1 MLVPCRAG
9 CSEPAD
15 RAAGRFPVEAA
26 MPQVVRSRIAVLQ
39 GTHPV
44 SPLPQR
50 LRSLADREAVE
61 VLHRAARVLVASLPV
76 LTDRLVDALYEQEPG
91 YRAAIDS
98 DRAEVWQEVHHSLR
112 HNVGSLIQPRE
123 YREAAHRTSRRIGEI
138 RAEQGVPLDA
148 VLHAFRMGGAMV
160 WQDLVDE
167 TARRDPDDVRLLVHV
182 AADVWN
188 FVDEHCRIVGDA
200 YRQAERRL
208 SWRRENQQRL
218 MIAALLDG
226 TARIADLCEAAAM
239 LGLPEQ
245 GRYAVLAVASA
256 PRGPQQQGPAR
267 PSLNL
272 PTAALS
278 PGEAPDT
285 APDTA
290 PGQAPDGRAGSDG
303 RSGPDGHLRTAQGP
317 GRDGRPH
324 AIPSPAATGR
334 PHASPSPAAT
344 GRPQEVPTPAPD
356 GRPHPAPTPAPLWH
370 TGPDAEFAI
379 LRLTGEAG
387 DPGEL
392 RAIAAA
398 LGAPAGTRAGIG
410 SPVDGLAAL
419 GDARRLAETALRA
432 CPASGGTVLLDEHL
446 PDALVVSSP
455 ALGSALADRVLGPLD
470 RLDPSDRDVIVET
483 LTAWLDADGSAQR
496 AGARLYCHR
505 NTVLN
510 RLRRFEQL
518 TGRCL
523 TRPRDAVEVSL
534 ALAARRLLGS

>member
-1 MLVPCRAG
+1 
-9 CSEPAD
+9 
-15 RAAGRFPVEAA
+15 

-39 GTHPV
+39 GAHPAA
-44 SPLPQR
+44 PLPR
-50 LRSLADREAVE
+50 SFRSLADRAAVE

-76 LTDRLVDALYEQEPG
+76 LTDRLVEALYEQEPG

-98 DRAEVWQEVHHSLR
+98 DRAEVWREVHHSLR

-123 YREAAHRTSRRIGEI
+123 FRDAAHRTSRWIGEI

-188 FVDEHCRIVGDA
+188 FVDEHCGIVADA

-218 MIAALLDG
+218 MVAALLDG
-226 TARIADLCEAAAM
+226 TARIADVCEAAAM

-245 GRYAVLAVASA
+245 GRYAVLAVAST
-256 PRGPQQQGPAR
+256 PGGPQQQALAR
-267 PSLNL
+267 PPLNL
-272 PTAALS
+272 PAALS
-278 PGEAPDT
+278 PGEGPS
-285 APDTA
+285 TA
-290 PGQAPDGRAGSDG
+290 PGA
-303 RSGPDGHLRTAQGP
+303 
-317 GRDGRPH
+317 
-324 AIPSPAATGR
+324 
-334 PHASPSPAAT
+334 
-344 GRPQEVPTPAPD
+344 
-356 GRPHPAPTPAPLWH
+356 APLWH
-370 TGPDAEFAI
+370 TGPDAAFAI
-379 LRLTGEAG
+379 LRLTGGPG

-392 RAIAAA
+392 HAIADA
-398 LGAPAGTRAGIG
+398 LDAPAGTRAGIG
-410 SPVDGLAAL
+410 SAVDGLAAL

-432 CPASGGTVLLDEHL
+432 CPAAGGTVLLDEHL
-446 PDALVVSSP
+446 PDALVCSSP

-470 RLDPSDRDVIVET
+470 RLDPSDRDVILET

-496 AGARLYCHR
+496 AGVRLYCHR

-523 TRPRDAVEVSL
+523 TRPRDAVEVYL
-534 ALAARRLLGS
+534 ALAARRLLVG

>member
-1 MLVPCRAG
+1 
-9 CSEPAD
+9 
-15 RAAGRFPVEAA
+15 
-26 MPQVVRSRIAVLQ
+26 MPQVVRSRIGAPH
-39 GTHPV
+39 GPSPAT
-44 SPLPQR
+44 PLPHR
-50 LRSLADREAVE
+50 FRSLADREAVE
-61 VLHRAARVLVASLPV
+61 VLHRAARVLVASLPA
-76 LTDRLVDALYEQEPG
+76 LTDRLVEALYAQEPG

-98 DRAEVWQEVHHSLR
+98 GRAEVWQEVHHSLR

-123 YREAAHRTSRRIGEI
+123 FRESAHRTSRWIGEI

-188 FVDEHCRIVGDA
+188 FVDEHCGIVADA

-208 SWRRENQQRL
+208 SWRRENRQRL
-218 MIAALLDG
+218 MVAALLDG
-226 TARIADLCEAAAM
+226 TARIADLAEAAAM

-245 GRYAVLAVASA
+245 GRYAVLAVAAA
-256 PRGPQQQGPAR
+256 PRGPGPAAR
-267 PSLNL
+267 PPLTL
-272 PTAALS
+272 P
-278 PGEAPDT
+278 G
-285 APDTA
+285 
-290 PGQAPDGRAGSDG
+290 
-303 RSGPDGHLRTAQGP
+303 
-317 GRDGRPH
+317 
-324 AIPSPAATGR
+324 
-334 PHASPSPAAT
+334 
-344 GRPQEVPTPAPD
+344 
-356 GRPHPAPTPAPLWH
+356 
-370 TGPDAEFAI
+370 GPDAPALWHPGPEAELAI
-379 LRLTGEAG
+379 LPLAG
-387 DPGEL
+387 LPGEL
-392 RAIAAA
+392 GALAAA
-398 LGAPAGTRAGIG
+398 LDVPAGVRAGIG
-410 SPVDGLAAL
+410 SAVEGLAAL

-455 ALGSALADRVLGPLD
+455 ALAEALADRVLGPLG
-470 RLDPSDRDVIVET
+470 RLDPADRDVIVET

-496 AGARLYCHR
+496 AGAKLYCHR

-534 ALAARRLLGS
+534 ALAARRLLGA

>member
-1 MLVPCRAG
+1 
-9 CSEPAD
+9 
-15 RAAGRFPVEAA
+15 
-26 MPQVVRSRIAVLQ
+26 MPQVVRPRIAVLH
-39 GTHPV
+39 GTHPAA
-44 SPLPQR
+44 PLPQR
-50 LRSLADREAVE
+50 FRSLADREAVE

-123 YREAAHRTSRRIGEI
+123 FREAAHRTSRWIGEI
-138 RAEQGVPLDA
+138 RAGQGVPLDA

-188 FVDEHCRIVGDA
+188 FVDEHCGIVADA

-226 TARIADLCEAAAM
+226 TARIADLREAAAM

-245 GRYAVLAVASA
+245 GRYAVLAVAAA
-256 PRGPQQQGPAR
+256 PRGPQQPGPSRPTVTLPAPPPGETPYGRAR
-267 PSLNL
+267 PD
-272 PTAALS
+272 TAPHRPA
-278 PGEAPDT
+278 APDT
-285 APDTA
+285 ASHRPAAPGTASRRPTA
-290 PGQAPDGRAGSDG
+290 PD
-303 RSGPDGHLRTAQGP
+303 
-317 GRDGRPH
+317 
-324 AIPSPAATGR
+324 
-334 PHASPSPAAT
+334 
-344 GRPQEVPTPAPD
+344 PAPH
-356 GRPHPAPTPAPLWH
+356 RPAGPATAPLWH

-392 RAIAAA
+392 RAVAAA
-398 LGAPAGTRAGIG
+398 LDAPAGTRAGIG
-410 SPVDGLAAL
+410 SAVEGLAAL
-419 GDARRLAETALRA
+419 GDARRLAETALRT

-470 RLDPSDRDVIVET
+470 RLDPADRDVIVET

-534 ALAARRLLGS
+534 ALAARRLLGT

>member
-1 MLVPCRAG
+1 
-9 CSEPAD
+9 
-15 RAAGRFPVEAA
+15 
-26 MPQVVRSRIAVLQ
+26 MPQVVRPRFAVLH
-39 GTHPV
+39 GTHPAT
-44 SPLPQR
+44 PLPQR
-50 LRSLADREAVE
+50 FRSLADRAAVE
-61 VLHRAARVLVASLPV
+61 VLHRAARVLVASLPI
-76 LTDRLVDALYEQEPG
+76 LTDRLVEALYEQEPG
-91 YRAAIDS
+91 YRAAIDA

-123 YREAAHRTSRRIGEI
+123 FRDAAHRTSRWIGEI

-188 FVDEHCRIVGDA
+188 FVDEHCGIVADA

-218 MIAALLDG
+218 MVAALLDG
-226 TARIADLCEAAAM
+226 TARIADVGEAAAM

-256 PRGPQQQGPAR
+256 PGGPQRQDPAR
-267 PSLNL
+267 PPLHL
-272 PTAALS
+272 PAALP
-278 PGEAPDT
+278 PGEGLSA
-285 APDTA
+285 A
-290 PGQAPDGRAGSDG
+290 PGA
-303 RSGPDGHLRTAQGP
+303 
-317 GRDGRPH
+317 
-324 AIPSPAATGR
+324 
-334 PHASPSPAAT
+334 
-344 GRPQEVPTPAPD
+344 
-356 GRPHPAPTPAPLWH
+356 APLWH
-370 TGPDAEFAI
+370 TGPDAAFAI
-379 LRLTGEAG
+379 LRLTGG
-387 DPGEL
+387 PGDPVDPGEL
-392 RAIAAA
+392 HAIADA
-398 LGAPAGTRAGIG
+398 LDAPAGTRAGIG
-410 SPVDGLAAL
+410 SAVDGLAAL

-432 CPASGGTVLLDEHL
+432 CPASGGTVVLDEHL

-470 RLDPSDRDVIVET
+470 RLDPSDRDVILET

-523 TRPRDAVEVSL
+523 TRPRDAVEISL
-534 ALAARRLLGS
+534 ALAARRLLGP

>member
-1 MLVPCRAG
+1 
-9 CSEPAD
+9 
-15 RAAGRFPVEAA
+15 
-26 MPQVVRSRIAVLQ
+26 MPQVVRSRIAVLH
-39 GTHPV
+39 GAHPAA
-44 SPLPQR
+44 PLPR
-50 LRSLADREAVE
+50 SFRSLADRAAVE

-76 LTDRLVDALYEQEPG
+76 LTDRLVEALYEQEPG

-123 YREAAHRTSRRIGEI
+123 FRDAAHRTSRWIGEI

-188 FVDEHCRIVGDA
+188 FVDEHCGIVADA

-218 MIAALLDG
+218 MVAALLDG
-226 TARIADLCEAAAM
+226 TARIADVCEAAAM

-245 GRYAVLAVASA
+245 GRYAVLAVASN
-256 PRGPQQQGPAR
+256 PGGPQQKGPAR
-267 PSLNL
+267 PPLNL
-272 PTAALS
+272 PAALS
-278 PGEAPDT
+278 GA
-285 APDTA
+285 
-290 PGQAPDGRAGSDG
+290 APDG
-303 RSGPDGHLRTAQGP
+303 GPDTSQDGQTRPDGP
-317 GRDGRPH
+317 SHAAPGGQTRLGGPSHAAPDGQTRLDRPPHTSPGGQTPPDGPPHAAPSPEPGGRPH
-324 AIPSPAATGR
+324 SAPST
-334 PHASPSPAAT
+334 
-344 GRPQEVPTPAPD
+344 
-356 GRPHPAPTPAPLWH
+356 APLWH
-370 TGPDAEFAI
+370 TGPDVAFAI
-379 LRLTGEAG
+379 LRLTGGPGDPG

-392 RAIAAA
+392 HAIAAA
-398 LGAPAGTRAGIG
+398 LDAPAGTRAGVG
-410 SPVDGLAAL
+410 SAVDGLAAL

-432 CPASGGTVLLDEHL
+432 CPASGGTVVLDDHL

-470 RLDPSDRDVIVET
+470 RLDPSDRDVILET

-534 ALAARRLLGS
+534 ALAARRLLVG

>member
-1 MLVPCRAG
+1 
-9 CSEPAD
+9 
-15 RAAGRFPVEAA
+15 
-26 MPQVVRSRIAVLQ
+26 MPQVVRPRTGALHGPS
-39 GTHPV
+39 PV
-44 SPLPQR
+44 PPLPHR
-50 LRSLADREAVE
+50 FRSLADREAVE
-61 VLHRAARVLVASLPV
+61 VLHRAARVLVASLPA
-76 LTDRLVDALYEQEPG
+76 LTDRLVEALYAQEPA
-91 YRAAIDS
+91 YRAAIES

-123 YREAAHRTSRRIGEI
+123 FREPAHRTSRWIGEI

-188 FVDEHCRIVGDA
+188 FVDEHCGIVADA
-200 YRQAERRL
+200 YRQAERGL
-208 SWRRENQQRL
+208 SWRRENRQRL
-218 MIAALLDG
+218 MVAALLDG
-226 TARIADLCEAAAM
+226 TARIADLAEAAEM

-245 GRYAVLAVASA
+245 GRYAVLAVAGGVV
-256 PRGPQQQGPAR
+256 RGAGATAR
-267 PSLNL
+267 PPL
-272 PTAALS
+272 AL
-278 PGEAPDT
+278 
-285 APDTA
+285 
-290 PGQAPDGRAGSDG
+290 
-303 RSGPDGHLRTAQGP
+303 
-317 GRDGRPH
+317 
-324 AIPSPAATGR
+324 PAA
-334 PHASPSPAAT
+334 
-344 GRPQEVPTPAPD
+344 VPEA
-356 GRPHPAPTPAPLWH
+356 GVLWH
-370 TGPDAEFAI
+370 PGPEAEFAI
-379 LRLTGEAG
+379 LPLTGS
-387 DPGEL
+387 PGEL
-392 RAIAAA
+392 SELAAA
-398 LGAPAGTRAGIG
+398 LDVPAGTRAGIG
-410 SPVDGLAAL
+410 SAVEGLAAL

-455 ALGSALADRVLGPLD
+455 ALAGALADRVLGPLD
-470 RLDPSDRDVIVET
+470 RLDPADRDVIVET

-534 ALAARRLLGS
+534 ALAGRRLLGG

>member
-1 MLVPCRAG
+1 M
-9 CSEPAD
+9 
-15 RAAGRFPVEAA
+15 EAA
-26 MPQVVRSRIAVLQ
+26 MPQVVRSRIGALR
-39 GTHPV
+39 GPSPV
-44 SPLPQR
+44 PPLPHR
-50 LRSLADREAVE
+50 FRSLADRESVD
-61 VLHRAARVLVASLPV
+61 VLHRAARVLVASLPA
-76 LTDRLVDALYEQEPG
+76 LTDRLVEALYAQEPA

-123 YREAAHRTSRRIGEI
+123 FRESAHRTSRWIGEI

-167 TARRDPDDVRLLVHV
+167 TARRDPDDIRLLVHV

-188 FVDEHCRIVGDA
+188 FVDEHCGVVADA
-200 YRQAERRL
+200 YRQAERRQ
-208 SWRRENQQRL
+208 SWRRENRQRL
-218 MIAALLDG
+218 MVAALLDG
-226 TARIADLCEAAAM
+226 TARIADLAEAAEM

-245 GRYAVLAVASA
+245 GRYAVLAVAGGAAAGGAGSGAGAGSA
-256 PRGPQQQGPAR
+256 AASRAGAAQHGPGAAAR
-267 PSLNL
+267 PPVEL
-272 PTAALS
+272 PV
-278 PGEAPDT
+278 G
-285 APDTA
+285 A
-290 PGQAPDGRAGSDG
+290 PGA
-303 RSGPDGHLRTAQGP
+303 TA
-317 GRDGRPH
+317 
-324 AIPSPAATGR
+324 
-334 PHASPSPAAT
+334 
-344 GRPQEVPTPAPD
+344 
-356 GRPHPAPTPAPLWH
+356 LWH
-370 TGPDAEFAI
+370 PGPDAEFAI
-379 LRLTGEAG
+379 LPLTGS
-387 DPGEL
+387 PGEL
-392 RAIAAA
+392 GELAAA
-398 LGAPAGTRAGIG
+398 LGVPAGTRAGIG
-410 SPVDGLAAL
+410 SAVEGLAAL

-455 ALGSALADRVLGPLD
+455 ALAGALADRVLGPLD
-470 RLDPSDRDVIVET
+470 RLDPADRDVIVET

-534 ALAARRLLGS
+534 ALAARRLLGGT

>member
-1 MLVPCRAG
+1 
-9 CSEPAD
+9 
-15 RAAGRFPVEAA
+15 
-26 MPQVVRSRIAVLQ
+26 MPQVVRSRIGALH
-39 GTHPV
+39 GPSPV
-44 SPLPQR
+44 PPLPHR
-50 LRSLADREAVE
+50 FRSLADRESVE
-61 VLHRAARVLVASLPV
+61 VLHRAARVLVASLPA
-76 LTDRLVDALYEQEPG
+76 LTDRLVEALYAQEPA

-123 YREAAHRTSRRIGEI
+123 FRESAHRTSRWIGEI

-167 TARRDPDDVRLLVHV
+167 TARRDPDDIRLLVHV

-188 FVDEHCRIVGDA
+188 FVDEHCGVVADA
-200 YRQAERRL
+200 YRQAERRQ
-208 SWRRENQQRL
+208 SWRRENRQRL
-218 MIAALLDG
+218 MVAALLDG
-226 TARIADLCEAAAM
+226 TARIADLAEAAEM

-245 GRYAVLAVASA
+245 GRYAVLAVAGGVAAGGAGSGAGAGSA
-256 PRGPQQQGPAR
+256 AASRAGAARHGPGAAAR
-267 PSLNL
+267 PPVEL
-272 PTAALS
+272 PV
-278 PGEAPDT
+278 G
-285 APDTA
+285 A
-290 PGQAPDGRAGSDG
+290 PGA
-303 RSGPDGHLRTAQGP
+303 TA
-317 GRDGRPH
+317 
-324 AIPSPAATGR
+324 
-334 PHASPSPAAT
+334 
-344 GRPQEVPTPAPD
+344 
-356 GRPHPAPTPAPLWH
+356 LWH
-370 TGPDAEFAI
+370 PGPDAEFAI
-379 LRLTGEAG
+379 LPLTGS
-387 DPGEL
+387 PGEL
-392 RAIAAA
+392 GELAAA
-398 LGAPAGTRAGIG
+398 LDVPAGTRAGIG
-410 SPVDGLAAL
+410 SAVEGLAAL

-455 ALGSALADRVLGPLD
+455 ALAGALADRVLGPLD
-470 RLDPSDRDVIVET
+470 RLDPADRDVIVET

-534 ALAARRLLGS
+534 ALAARRLLGGV

>member
-1 MLVPCRAG
+1 
-9 CSEPAD
+9 
-15 RAAGRFPVEAA
+15 
-26 MPQVVRSRIAVLQ
+26 MPQVVRSRIGALH
-39 GTHPV
+39 GPSPV
-44 SPLPQR
+44 PPLPHR
-50 LRSLADREAVE
+50 FRSLADRESVE
-61 VLHRAARVLVASLPV
+61 VLHRAARVLVASLPA
-76 LTDRLVDALYEQEPG
+76 LTDRLVEALYAQEPA

-123 YREAAHRTSRRIGEI
+123 FRESAHRTSRWIGEI

-167 TARRDPDDVRLLVHV
+167 TARRDPDDIRLLVHV

-188 FVDEHCRIVGDA
+188 FVDEHCGVVADA
-200 YRQAERRL
+200 YRQAERRQ
-208 SWRRENQQRL
+208 SWRRENRQRL
-218 MIAALLDG
+218 MVAALLDG
-226 TARIADLCEAAAM
+226 TARIADLAEAAEM

-245 GRYAVLAVASA
+245 GRYAVLAVAGAVAAGGAGAGAGAGCAAASRA
-256 PRGPQQQGPAR
+256 GVALHGPGVAAR
-267 PSLNL
+267 PPVEL
-272 PTAALS
+272 PV
-278 PGEAPDT
+278 G
-285 APDTA
+285 A
-290 PGQAPDGRAGSDG
+290 PGAAV
-303 RSGPDGHLRTAQGP
+303 LR
-317 GRDGRPH
+317 
-324 AIPSPAATGR
+324 
-334 PHASPSPAAT
+334 
-344 GRPQEVPTPAPD
+344 
-356 GRPHPAPTPAPLWH
+356 HP
-370 TGPDAEFAI
+370 GPDAEFAI
-379 LRLTGEAG
+379 LPLTGS
-387 DPGEL
+387 PGEL
-392 RAIAAA
+392 GELAAA
-398 LGAPAGTRAGIG
+398 LDVPAGTRAGIG
-410 SPVDGLAAL
+410 SAVEGLAAL

-455 ALGSALADRVLGPLD
+455 ALAGALADRVLGPLD
-470 RLDPSDRDVIVET
+470 RLDPADRDVIVET

-534 ALAARRLLGS
+534 ALAARRLLGGV

>member
-1 MLVPCRAG
+1 
-9 CSEPAD
+9 
-15 RAAGRFPVEAA
+15 
-26 MPQVVRSRIAVLQ
+26 MPQVVRSRIGAPH
-39 GTHPV
+39 GP
-44 SPLPQR
+44 SPATPSPHR
-50 LRSLADREAVE
+50 FRSLADREAVE
-61 VLHRAARVLVASLPV
+61 VLHRAARVLVASLPA
-76 LTDRLVDALYEQEPG
+76 LTDRLVEALYAQEPG

-98 DRAEVWQEVHHSLR
+98 GRAEVWQEVHHSLR

-123 YREAAHRTSRRIGEI
+123 FRDSAHRTSRWIGET

-188 FVDEHCRIVGDA
+188 FVDEHCGIVADA

-208 SWRRENQQRL
+208 SWRRENRQRL
-218 MIAALLDG
+218 AVAALLDG
-226 TARIADLCEAAAM
+226 TARIADLAEAAAM

-245 GRYAVLAVASA
+245 GRYAVLAVAAA
-256 PRGPQQQGPAR
+256 PRRPGAAAGPPLSLPA
-267 PSLNL
+267 
-272 PTAALS
+272 A
-278 PGEAPDT
+278 APD
-285 APDTA
+285 APA
-290 PGQAPDGRAGSDG
+290 
-303 RSGPDGHLRTAQGP
+303 
-317 GRDGRPH
+317 
-324 AIPSPAATGR
+324 
-334 PHASPSPAAT
+334 
-344 GRPQEVPTPAPD
+344 
-356 GRPHPAPTPAPLWH
+356 LWH
-370 TGPDAEFAI
+370 PGPDAEFVI
-379 LRLTGEAG
+379 LPLAG
-387 DPGEL
+387 PPGEL
-392 RAIAAA
+392 SALAAA
-398 LGAPAGTRAGIG
+398 LDVPAGARAGIG
-410 SPVDGLAAL
+410 SAVEGLAAL

-455 ALGSALADRVLGPLD
+455 ALAGALADRVLGPLD
-470 RLDPSDRDVIVET
+470 RLDPADRDVIVET

-534 ALAARRLLGS
+534 ALAARRLLGT

>member
-1 MLVPCRAG
+1 
-9 CSEPAD
+9 
-15 RAAGRFPVEAA
+15 
-26 MPQVVRSRIAVLQ
+26 MPQVVRSRIAVLH
-39 GTHPV
+39 GAHPAT
-44 SPLPQR
+44 PLPR
-50 LRSLADREAVE
+50 SFRSLADRAAVE

-76 LTDRLVDALYEQEPG
+76 LTDRLVEALYEQEPG

-123 YREAAHRTSRRIGEI
+123 FRDAAHRTSRWIGEI
-138 RAEQGVPLDA
+138 RAGQGVPLDA

-188 FVDEHCRIVGDA
+188 FVDEHCGIVADA

-218 MIAALLDG
+218 MVAALLDG

-256 PRGPQQQGPAR
+256 PGGPQQQDPAR
-267 PSLNL
+267 PPLNL
-272 PTAALS
+272 PAALS
-278 PGEAPDT
+278 PGEGLS
-285 APDTA
+285 TA
-290 PGQAPDGRAGSDG
+290 PGA
-303 RSGPDGHLRTAQGP
+303 
-317 GRDGRPH
+317 
-324 AIPSPAATGR
+324 
-334 PHASPSPAAT
+334 
-344 GRPQEVPTPAPD
+344 
-356 GRPHPAPTPAPLWH
+356 APLWH
-370 TGPDAEFAI
+370 TGPDAAFAI
-379 LRLTGEAG
+379 LRLTGGPG
-387 DPGEL
+387 DPGEPGEL
-392 RAIAAA
+392 HAIADA
-398 LGAPAGTRAGIG
+398 LDAPAGTRAGIG
-410 SPVDGLAAL
+410 SAVDGLAAL

-432 CPASGGTVLLDEHL
+432 CPASGGTVVLDEHL
-446 PDALVVSSP
+446 PDALIVSSP

-470 RLDPSDRDVIVET
+470 RLDPSDRDVILET

>member
-1 MLVPCRAG
+1 
-9 CSEPAD
+9 
-15 RAAGRFPVEAA
+15 
-26 MPQVVRSRIAVLQ
+26 MPQVVRSRIGAQ
-39 GTHPV
+39 HGPSPV
-44 SPLPQR
+44 PPLPDR
-50 LRSLADREAVE
+50 FRSLADREAVD
-61 VLHRAARVLVASLPV
+61 VLHRAARVLVASLPA
-76 LTDRLVDALYEQEPG
+76 LTDRLVEALHAQEPG
-91 YRAAIDS
+91 YRAAIES

-123 YREAAHRTSRRIGEI
+123 FRESAHRTSRWIGEI

-188 FVDEHCRIVGDA
+188 FVDEHCGVVADA

-208 SWRRENQQRL
+208 SWRRENRQRL
-218 MIAALLDG
+218 MVAALLDG
-226 TARIADLCEAAAM
+226 TARIADLAEAAAM

-245 GRYAVLAVASA
+245 GRYAVLAVAAA
-256 PRGPQQQGPAR
+256 PRGPGSATRPPLALPA
-267 PSLNL
+267 
-272 PTAALS
+272 
-278 PGEAPDT
+278 
-285 APDTA
+285 TA
-290 PGQAPDGRAGSDG
+290 PGAP
-303 RSGPDGHLRTAQGP
+303 
-317 GRDGRPH
+317 
-324 AIPSPAATGR
+324 
-334 PHASPSPAAT
+334 
-344 GRPQEVPTPAPD
+344 V
-356 GRPHPAPTPAPLWH
+356 LWH
-370 TGPDAEFAI
+370 PGPDAEFAI
-379 LRLTGEAG
+379 LPLAG
-387 DPGEL
+387 PPGEL
-392 RAIAAA
+392 SEIAAT
-398 LGAPAGTRAGIG
+398 LDVPAGTRAGIG
-410 SPVDGLAAL
+410 SAVEGLAAL

-432 CPASGGTVLLDEHL
+432 CPATGGTVLLDEHL

-455 ALGSALADRVLGPLD
+455 ALAGALADRVLGPLD
-470 RLDPSDRDVIVET
+470 QLDPADRDVIVET

-534 ALAARRLLGS
+534 ALAARRLLGT

>member
-1 MLVPCRAG
+1 
-9 CSEPAD
+9 
-15 RAAGRFPVEAA
+15 
-26 MPQVVRSRIAVLQ
+26 MPQVVRSRIGALH
-39 GTHPV
+39 GPSPV
-44 SPLPQR
+44 PPLPHR
-50 LRSLADREAVE
+50 FRSLADRESVE
-61 VLHRAARVLVASLPV
+61 VLHRAARVLVASLPA
-76 LTDRLVDALYEQEPG
+76 LTDRLVEALYAQEPA

-123 YREAAHRTSRRIGEI
+123 FRESAHRTSRWIGEI

-167 TARRDPDDVRLLVHV
+167 TARRDPDDIRLLVHV

-188 FVDEHCRIVGDA
+188 FVDEHCGVVADA
-200 YRQAERRL
+200 YRQAERRQ
-208 SWRRENQQRL
+208 SWRRENRQRL
-218 MIAALLDG
+218 MVAALLDG
-226 TARIADLCEAAAM
+226 TARIADLAEAAEM

-245 GRYAVLAVASA
+245 GRYAVLAVAGAAAASRA
-256 PRGPQQQGPAR
+256 GAAQHGPGAAAR
-267 PSLNL
+267 PPVEL
-272 PTAALS
+272 PV
-278 PGEAPDT
+278 G
-285 APDTA
+285 A
-290 PGQAPDGRAGSDG
+290 PGA
-303 RSGPDGHLRTAQGP
+303 TA
-317 GRDGRPH
+317 
-324 AIPSPAATGR
+324 
-334 PHASPSPAAT
+334 
-344 GRPQEVPTPAPD
+344 
-356 GRPHPAPTPAPLWH
+356 LWH
-370 TGPDAEFAI
+370 PGPDAEFAI
-379 LRLTGEAG
+379 LPLTGS
-387 DPGEL
+387 PGEL
-392 RAIAAA
+392 GELAAA
-398 LGAPAGTRAGIG
+398 LDVPAGTRAGIG
-410 SPVDGLAAL
+410 SAVEGLAAL

-455 ALGSALADRVLGPLD
+455 ALAGALADRVLGPLD
-470 RLDPSDRDVIVET
+470 RLDPADRDVIVET

-534 ALAARRLLGS
+534 ALAARRLLGGA

>member
-1 MLVPCRAG
+1 
-9 CSEPAD
+9 
-15 RAAGRFPVEAA
+15 
-26 MPQVVRSRIAVLQ
+26 MPQVVRSRNGALH
-39 GTHPV
+39 GPSPV
-44 SPLPQR
+44 PPLPHR
-50 LRSLADREAVE
+50 FRSLADRDSVE
-61 VLHRAARVLVASLPV
+61 VLHRAARVLVASLPA
-76 LTDRLVDALYEQEPG
+76 LTDRLVEALYTQEPA

-98 DRAEVWQEVHHSLR
+98 DRAEIWQEVHHSLR

-123 YREAAHRTSRRIGEI
+123 FRESAHRTSRRIGEI

-167 TARRDPDDVRLLVHV
+167 TARRDPDDIRLLVHV

-188 FVDEHCRIVGDA
+188 FVDEHCGVVADA

-208 SWRRENQQRL
+208 SWRRENRQRL
-218 MIAALLDG
+218 MVAALLDG
-226 TARIADLCEAAAM
+226 TARIADLAEAAEM

-245 GRYAVLAVASA
+245 GRYAVLAVAEGRRSGA
-256 PRGPQQQGPAR
+256 GPA
-267 PSLNL
+267 
-272 PTAALS
+272 
-278 PGEAPDT
+278 D
-285 APDTA
+285 
-290 PGQAPDGRAGSDG
+290 AGVP
-303 RSGPDGHLRTAQGP
+303 RHGP
-317 GRDGRPH
+317 GSAARP
-324 AIPSPAATGR
+324 PVVLPAAHPG
-334 PHASPSPAAT
+334 AA
-344 GRPQEVPTPAPD
+344 AFW
-356 GRPHPAPTPAPLWH
+356 HP
-370 TGPDAEFAI
+370 GPDAEFAI
-379 LRLTGEAG
+379 LPLTGP
-387 DPGEL
+387 PGEL
-392 RAIAAA
+392 SELAAA
-398 LGAPAGTRAGIG
+398 LDVPAGTRAGIG
-410 SPVDGLAAL
+410 SAVEGLAAL

-455 ALGSALADRVLGPLD
+455 ALAGALADRVLGPLD
-470 RLDPSDRDVIVET
+470 RLDPADRDVIVET

-534 ALAARRLLGS
+534 ALAARRLLGT